1 MTVEPAKPR
10 VGPADLWNRFWF
22 EPVSTATIAVYR
34 IAYGIVLLAWSVAIA
49 PNALAFFSRQGILP
63 NHPPTGARWG
73 PLSWFGSDT
82 AVIVFV
88 ALLMVAAVCI
98 VAGFRTKIACAVA
111 FVGLIALTRRN
122 PFVFNSGDALL
133 RNISLF
139 MLAAPCGAALSVD
152 AWRRG
157 RDRFWNLPKRAPWA
171 QRLIQIQVS
180 MVYLFT
186 FWAKVRGTRWTG
198 GTAVAESMRVGDI
211 ARIHI
216 PYVLTNSLLVAN
228 LMTYGT
234 LVVEAS
240 LAILIWNRRLRPYV
254 IAAGIALHLF
264 IEVTFALGFFSTVM
278 ITSYI
283 TFTPEDAMERR
294 LAGVR
299 ARLRRSG
306 SRAAKRIAEAGDRP
320 GTARLDPLAP

>member
-1 MTVEPAKPR
+1 MSVAEPTVR
-10 VGPADLWNRFWF
+10 MGPAAWWNRFWF

-34 IAYGIVLLAWSVAIA
+34 IAYGIVLLGWALAIA
-49 PNALAFFSRQGILP
+49 PNARSFFSHNGILP
-63 NHPPTGARWG
+63 KHPPTGTRWG
-73 PLSWFGSDT
+73 PLSWFGSDA
-82 AVIVFV
+82 AVIAVV
-88 ALLMVAAVCI
+88 VLLVVAAVCI
-98 VAGFRTKIACAVA
+98 IAGFRTKVACAVA

-139 MLAAPCGAALSVD
+139 MLVAPCGAALSAD

-157 RDRFWNLPKRAPWA
+157 RDAFWSFPKRAPWV
-171 QRLIQIQVS
+171 QRLIQIQIS

-186 FWAKVRGTRWTG
+186 FWAKMRGTRWTA

-211 ARIHI
+211 ARVHI
-216 PYVLTNSLLVAN
+216 SYVLTNSVFVAN

-283 TFTPEDAMERR
+283 TFTPEDTMERF
-294 LAGVR
+294 LGGVR
-299 ARLRRSG
+299 TRLRRSG
-306 SRAAKRIAEAGDRP
+306 SRLARRLAEAGDSPP
-320 GTARLDPLAP
+320 GARLDPAAP

>member
-1 MTVEPAKPR
+1 MKLAER
-10 VGPADLWNRFWF
+10 WNRFWF
-22 EPVSTATIAVYR
+22 SPVSTATVAVYR
-34 IAYGIVLLAWSVAIA
+34 IVYGIVLLAWSVAIA
-49 PNALAFFSRQGILP
+49 PNALAFFSRTGILP
-63 NHPPTGARWG
+63 DHPPTGARWG

-82 AVIVFV
+82 AVV
-88 ALLMVAAVCI
+88 AVVLLLVVAAICI
-98 VAGFRTKIACAVA
+98 IAGFRTRIACAVA

-157 RDRFWNLPKRAPWA
+157 RDAFWNFPRRAPWA
-171 QRLIQIQVS
+171 QRLIQIQIS

-186 FWAKVRGTRWTG
+186 FWAKMRGTQWRA

-216 PYVLTNSLLVAN
+216 PYVLTNSLFVAH
-228 LMTYGT
+228 LMTWGT

-254 IAAGIALHLF
+254 IVAGIALHLF
-264 IEVTFALGFFSTVM
+264 IEATFALGFFSTVM

-283 TFTPEDAMERR
+283 TFTPENAMERWV
-294 LAGVR
+294 AGVR
-299 ARLRRSG
+299 ARLRRSR
-306 SRAAKRIAEAGDRP
+306 SSAARRVAEAGDVAAP
-320 GTARLDPLAP
+320 ARLGPAAP